1 MWLPTFAMASYKLK
15 ATVWAPAGRDRQL
28 AASLAQAA
36 DAWLRLLRADHPDHR
51 FFTARRVPR
60 R

>member
-1 MWLPTFAMASYKLK
+1 MWFPAFAAASYNLK
-15 ATVWAPAGRDRQL
+15 AAAWRDRQL

-36 DAWLRLLRADHPDHR
+36 DAWLRLLRCDHPDHR
-51 FFTARRVPR
+51 FFASRRAPR

>member
-1 MWLPTFAMASYKLK
+1 VTGMWLPAFAAASYKLK
-15 ATVWAPAGRDRQL
+15 AAAWRDRQL

-36 DAWLRLLRADHPDHR
+36 DAWLRLLRCDHPDHR
-51 FFTARRVPR
+51 FFASRRAPR